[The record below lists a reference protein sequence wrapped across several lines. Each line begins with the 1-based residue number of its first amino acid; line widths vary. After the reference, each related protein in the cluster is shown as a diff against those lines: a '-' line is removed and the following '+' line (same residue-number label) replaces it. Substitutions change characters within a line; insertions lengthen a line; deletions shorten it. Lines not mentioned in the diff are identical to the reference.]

1 MTPTDT
7 NGMKCMP
14 GGELCPLSV
23 RKERL
28 VLSEWDGEGTEGKG
42 KL

>member
-7 NGMKCMP
+7 NGKQCVP
-14 GGELCPLSV
+14 GGELCPPSV
-23 RKERL
+23 RKEKV
-28 VLSEWDGEGTEGKG
+28 VLSERDGEGTEGKG